1 MEKDYFVISKFAE
14 EAYDGYGIYRLTDG
28 RLEVLRVND
37 GYRRIMG
44 YAQEELGED
53 CADVWKKF
61 RPEDIEISAKACA
74 EAAESGKAVRATVRR
89 YGKNGNLLFL
99 NGTHISLGNS
109 EFCIAFNDVTEQY
122 SNKLK
127 LEAIMRNFDGGIALV
142 ERSGGNAEIAYA
154 NDKFYDV
161 LNARPNSRRL
171 DSMLSIV
178 NKNGILRRDIRI
190 RRSDGSR
197 SIVRINLIST
207 EEAGGFIVAV
217 NDVTQQRSRAE
228 SRIAER
234 MANASA
240 GLYDEVF
247 ELNYRSMTTKLLSSR
262 RLPER
267 AAEAKPL
274 PMEYVITGWAD
285 KYVHPDDRDI
295 LRNIYLAP
303 SSNPDFTDFYS
314 EVRVLDAF
322 GDGEYHTFG
331 MVMVRSGSDT
341 CMMFSRDKARFD
353 NSLTMAQVEETNRLY
368 KLVAEQTNTTVIESD
383 HITGHTFCSPSIK
396 EYWAAKLDKNVF
408 MDSGEFSKAPIVY
421 SEDKGLFTEFLK
433 RLYTSDGSESVIV
446 RLKMAD
452 GSFKWCRLTI
462 TLTRA
467 KNGNVTKSLCTIN
480 LVHDEVTA
488 RMKAEKTDE
497 LLRRTV
503 RHIPL
508 GVGVFRLQNNEIV
521 PVYLSDNIYSIFRIS
536 DNNSDEAVGTA
547 RSFLKNASFENGA
560 EDSYILDSVR
570 SDGTRFW
577 LNVSYRILEED
588 GETLLYA
595 AVSDI
600 TERIESQRRA
610 AVQEQMYQVL
620 LEETGTIVFNYD
632 PEKDELSYLR
642 HSYTSGNEFVAFE
655 QISKDPDAF
664 TLIQQSFRPGFVS
677 LLKTLSE
684 TPGTREI
691 PVKIDVDGYPR
702 RYKAFFKSL
711 CDTDGSVFDIIGKI
725 EDVDDEMARLESI
738 QAKAMYDSLCINI
751 YNKAT
756 TEELVKAELERSTGG
771 ALLMIDVDDF
781 KSINDSL
788 GHMFGDEFLKKFA
801 DTVKS
806 TFRDT
811 DIVGRYGGDEF
822 FVFMPHATAA
832 LAEKKGEQVLQKIK
846 EIEVPMD
853 GGVKSSVGVAAV
865 NPDNRSYRQ
874 LLKQAD
880 SALYQAK
887 NNGKNCVVLFD
898 QYSMQEGTYRTEEAV
913 KQGRTNIVLSSN
925 PGGETASIAMRIFS
939 ALYTSVDINEGIKQ
953 MLELVGKTYDVSRMY
968 IFEDTDDG
976 LYTNNTFEWCNSG
989 VPSEIDT
996 LQMVSYKDDL
1006 GGDYYANMNDDG
1018 IFYCHDINE
1027 LKTPQR
1033 DILARQNIKS
1043 VLQCAIVEDGAF
1055 KGFVGFDECRSNRFW
1070 TQDQID
1076 SLVFLSK
1083 VLSIFLLRER
1093 FRTRSSNYANSLK
1106 SILDNYPQYLYIVED
1121 GTNKLLYLNKLTE
1134 KGIGAGKLGE
1144 KCSTVICGDHLF
1156 PQCPIRYLTENG
1168 KSRPIEMISPVI
1180 KKKIKAQATP
1190 VEWEGKKAYLV
1201 ICTIIDD

>member
-1 MEKDYFVISKFAE
+1 MENDYSMISKLAD
-14 EAYDGYGIYRLTDG
+14 EAFDGYGIYRLANG
-28 RLEVLRVND
+28 KLEVLRVNE
-37 GYRRIMG
+37 GYMRVMG
-44 YAQEELGED
+44 FNPENFNED
-53 CADVWKKF
+53 SANAWERLAPGDV
-61 RPEDIEISAKACA
+61 DISANACA
-74 EAAESGKAVRATVRR
+74 RAEESGKAVRATVRR
-89 YGKNGNLLFL
+89 HGRNGKLMYL
-99 NGTHISLGNS
+99 NGTHIALGNS

-122 SNKLK
+122 SNKVK

-142 ERSGGNAEIAYA
+142 QYSGTVAEIAYA
-154 NDKFYDV
+154 NDMFYDV
-161 LNARPNSRRL
+161 LNVHPNSRRL
-171 DSMLSIV
+171 ASMLTLVIEENVGS
-178 NKNGILRRDIRI
+178 RDMRI
-190 RRSDGSR
+190 RCADGSR
-197 SIVRINLIST
+197 RIVRMRLIKT
-207 EEAGGFIVAV
+207 EDVGGYIIAV
-217 NDVTQQRSRAE
+217 NDVTIRRSLAKN
-228 SRIAER
+228 RIAER

-247 ELNYRSMTTKLLSSR
+247 ELDYRSMTAKLISSR

-267 AAEAKPL
+267 AASAKPL
-274 PMEYVITGWAD
+274 PMKFVTTEWAD
-285 KYVHPDDRDI
+285 KYVHPDDRELLNEVYNSPI
-295 LRNIYLAP
+295 A
-303 SSNPDFTDFYS
+303 NPDFTDFYG
-314 EVRVLDAF
+314 EIRVLDAF

-331 MVMVRSGSDT
+331 MVMVRSGNDT

-353 NSLTMAQVEETNRLY
+353 NSLTRAQVEETNRLY

-383 HITGHTFCSPSIK
+383 HITGRTFCSPSIK

-421 SEDKGLFTEFLK
+421 SEDKGLFTKFLK

-467 KNGNVTKSLCTIN
+467 KNGNITKSLCTIN

-508 GVGVFRLQNNEIV
+508 GVGVFRLQNGEIV

-536 DNNSDEAVGTA
+536 DENSEEAAEISRRFIKAV
-547 RSFLKNASFENGA
+547 SFAAGA
-560 EDSYILDSVR
+560 EGDYTLDSVHD
-570 SDGTRFW
+570 DGTRFW
-577 LNVSYRILEED
+577 LNISYRILVDD

-600 TERIESQRRA
+600 TERVESRRRA
-610 AVQEQMYQVL
+610 EVQEQMYQVL

-632 PEKDELSYLR
+632 PENDTLSYMR
-642 HSYTSGNEFVAFE
+642 HSYDSGNEFVTVE
-655 QISKDPDAF
+655 HIGENPDSF
-664 TLIQQSFRPGFVS
+664 TLILPGFRPGFVS
-677 LLKTLSE
+677 LLKSLSE
-684 TPGTREI
+684 KAGSQEI

-702 RYKAFFKSL
+702 RYKAFLKSV
-711 CDTDGSVFDIIGKI
+711 CDAEGSIFEIIGKI

-756 TEELVKAELERSTGG
+756 TEELIKAELERSTGG

-801 DTVKS
+801 TTVKT

-832 LAEKKGEQVLQKIK
+832 LAEKKGEQVLQRIK
-846 EIEVPMD
+846 EIEVPME
-853 GGVKSSVGVAAV
+853 GGVKSSIGVAAV

-887 NNGKNCVVLFD
+887 NNGKNCVVMFD
-898 QYSMQEGTYRTEEAV
+898 QYSMKEGTYRTEEAV
-913 KQGRTNIVLSSN
+913 KRGRTNVVLSSN
-925 PGGETASIAMRIFS
+925 PEGAASVIMRVFS
-939 ALYTSVDINEGIKQ
+939 TLYTSVNIDEGINQ

-968 IFEDTDDG
+968 IFEDTEDG
-976 LYTNNTFEWCNSG
+976 RYCCNTFEWCNEG
-989 VPSEIDT
+989 VESELDN
-996 LQMVSYKDDL
+996 LRMVSYEEDL
-1006 GGDYYANMNDDG
+1006 GGNYRENMNDDG
-1018 IFYCHDINE
+1018 IFYCHDISE
-1027 LKTPQR
+1027 LSEKQYK
-1033 DILARQNIKS
+1033 ILADQGIKS
-1043 VLQCAIVEDGAF
+1043 VLQCSIVDDGKF

-1070 TQDQID
+1070 TQEQID

-1083 VLSIFLLRER
+1083 VLSIFLMKA
-1093 FRTRSSNYANSLK
+1093 RSRAQSDIYANSLK
-1106 SILDNYPQYLYIVED
+1106 SILDNHPQALYIVDAE
-1121 GTNKLLYLNKLTE
+1121 THKLLYLNKQIENVVGT
-1134 KGIGAGKLGE
+1134 GKLGME
-1144 KCSTVICGDHLF
+1144 CSKAICGDAMF
-1156 PQCPIRYLTENG
+1156 PKCPIRDLLETQ
-1168 KSRPIEMISPVI
+1168 KSRPLETVSPVLN
-1180 KKKIKAQATP
+1180 KKVRVQATE
-1190 VEWEGKKAYLV
+1190 VRWDGKPAYLV
-1201 ICTIIDD
+1201 NFTILED